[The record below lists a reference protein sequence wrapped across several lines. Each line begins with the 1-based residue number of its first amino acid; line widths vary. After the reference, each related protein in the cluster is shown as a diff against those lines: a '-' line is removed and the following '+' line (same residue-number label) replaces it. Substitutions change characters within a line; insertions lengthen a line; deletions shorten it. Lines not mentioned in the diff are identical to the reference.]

1 VTASISETSYD
12 LIVIGGGLAGLTA
25 AVRAAELGLRPI
37 VLEQGDGEDY
47 PCNTRQSG
55 GILHIG
61 FHDPFRPAPE
71 LAGIIAKMTDGEARP
86 NLAAALSDNGS
97 RLISWLQDHGAR
109 FMRFNQQEGY
119 RWCMAPPRALRA
131 GIDWNE
137 RGPDMV
143 MRRLARQLAQLGGTL
158 QLRTRATGLVMKG
171 ATCIGAHAETGGQEK
186 TWLAP
191 HCLIA
196 DGGFQSNHA
205 LYEQHIGPDFGAV
218 FQRGARTG
226 KGVGLEMARA
236 AGAAL
241 TETNRFYGHLLCRDS
256 LTNDKIWP
264 YPELDAIATSGLVV
278 DGSGRRIV
286 DEGRTGI
293 YIANELAAFP
303 AESRFHV
310 IFDKAIWD
318 GPGTS
323 ARIPANPLL
332 EQAGGTV
339 LRADT
344 LEQLAAIIGVAPSAL
359 QETIHGYNAALA
371 NGTLG
376 QLAVPRSE
384 KIKPHKVA
392 EAPFM
397 AIPLLP
403 GITYTMGGIATDE
416 HAQVL
421 DRNGAPI
428 PGLFAAGAT
437 TGGLEGGENA
447 VYIGGLIK
455 AGVFGL
461 LSAERIAVL
470 QKKSVP
476 PVPISQ
482 LQPERDGGTA
492 RGRSPTPDVPRGL
505 ARYPVLRA
513 TLRYGRPAAF
523 AIAIAVALLVMWLG
537 WSPLGLV
544 APLLAILI
552 GAAVAFAILSYTEL
566 VRLITELLMPD

>member
-1 VTASISETSYD
+1 MTAGVSEASYD

-25 AVRAAELGLRPI
+25 AVRAAELGLCPI

-47 PCNTRQSG
+47 PCNARHSG
-55 GILHIG
+55 GILHIA
-61 FHDPFRPAPE
+61 FHDPFRPAQELVAVITKATNGEAKPE
-71 LAGIIAKMTDGEARP
+71 LAT
-86 NLAAALSDNGS
+86 ALSANGS
-97 RLISWLQDHGAR
+97 RLISWLEDHGAR

-131 GIDWNE
+131 GIDWKQ
-137 RGPDMV
+137 RGPDVV
-143 MRRLARQLAQLGGTL
+143 MRGLARQLAQLGGTL
-158 QLRTRATGLVMKG
+158 QLRTRAVELVMEG
-171 ATCIGAHAETGGQEK
+171 ASCVGVRAETDGREK

-191 HCLIA
+191 FCLIA
-196 DGGFQSNHA
+196 DGGFQSNPS
-205 LYEQHIGPDFGAV
+205 LYEQYIGPDFDAV

-226 KGVGLEMARA
+226 KGAGLEMARA
-236 AGAAL
+236 VGAAL
-241 TETNRFYGHLLCRDS
+241 TKTNRFYGHLLCRDA
-256 LTNDKIWP
+256 LTNERVWP

-278 DGSGRRIV
+278 DSSGERIV

-293 YIANELAAFP
+293 FIANALASLP
-303 AESRFHV
+303 AASRFYV
-310 IFDKAIWD
+310 VFDKEIWD

-344 LEQLAAIIGVAPSAL
+344 LEELAALIGVPPHAL
-359 QETIHGYNAALA
+359 SETVHGYNAALA
-371 NGTLG
+371 GGTLS
-376 QLAVPRSE
+376 QLAIPRSE
-384 KIKPHKVA
+384 IIKPHKLA
-392 EAPFM
+392 AAPFM
-397 AIPLLP
+397 AIPLIP
-403 GITYTMGGIATDE
+403 GITYTMGGIAIDE

-421 DRNGAPI
+421 DLKGAAI

-461 LSAERIAVL
+461 LAAERMLVL
-470 QKKSVP
+470 RKHSGKSIPAQP
-476 PVPISQ
+476 PEQQSPWATS
-482 LQPERDGGTA
+482 ER
-492 RGRSPTPDVPRGL
+492 PRGL
-505 ARYPVLRA
+505 ARYPVLAA

-523 AIAIAVALLVMWLG
+523 IIALAVALLIAWLG
-537 WSPLGLV
+537 WPLLGF
-544 APLLAILI
+544 ASPLLAVL
-552 GAAVAFAILSYTEL
+552 AASIVAFAILSYTEL

>member
-1 VTASISETSYD
+1 MTASITETSYD

-55 GILHIG
+55 GILHIA

-71 LAGIIAKMTDGEARP
+71 LAGIIAKMTDGEAQS
-86 NLAAALSDNGS
+86 NLAVALSANGS

-131 GIDWNE
+131 GIDWKE

-143 MRRLARQLAQLGGTL
+143 LRRLARQLAQLGGRL
-158 QLRTRATGLVMKG
+158 QLRTRAIELVMEG
-171 ATCIGAHAETGGQEK
+171 ASCIGARTETGGHEK

-191 HCLIA
+191 YCLIA
-196 DGGFQSNHA
+196 DGGFQSNRA

-226 KGVGLEMARA
+226 KGAGLEMAKA

-241 TETNRFYGHLLCRDS
+241 TETNRFYGHLLCSDA
-256 LTNDKIWP
+256 LTNDRVWP

-278 DGSGRRIV
+278 DGSGKRVV

-293 YIANELAAFP
+293 FIANALAAVP

-344 LEQLAAIIGVAPSAL
+344 LENLAAMIGVPPSAL
-359 QETIHGYNAALA
+359 AETVHGYNAALA
-371 NGTLG
+371 NGALG

-384 KIKPHKVA
+384 KIKPHKIA
-392 EAPFM
+392 ETPFM
-397 AIPLLP
+397 AIPLIP
-403 GITYTMGGIATDE
+403 GITYTMGGIAIDE

-421 DRNGAPI
+421 DRNGAAI

-461 LSAERIAVL
+461 IAAERIAVL
-470 QKKSVP
+470 QR
-476 PVPISQ
+476 Q
-482 LQPERDGGTA
+482 LATPAAIQQPERDSA
-492 RGRSPTPDVPRGL
+492 SPAPEVPRGL
-505 ARYPVLRA
+505 ARYPVLSA

-523 AIAIAVALLVMWLG
+523 AIAIAVTLLITWLG

-544 APLLAILI
+544 APLLAVLI
-552 GAAVAFAILSYTEL
+552 GAIVAFAILSYTEL
-566 VRLITELLMPD
+566 VRLITELLMPE